1 VCEQLC
7 DADCVA
13 QVQYRVTPPAHAVK
27 PRQTGSNMV
36 PTRRSERVIHRG
48 NVEDVARRLS
58 ALENFDALLDGTQR
72 VTKRARNRKL
82 VQALQ
87 HALARE
93 AWVRLQRPMPARA
106 CCCTL
111 NNVRGR
117 YRNMVAKERSPTA
130 HWLTRHFRDRSKT
143 NV

>member
-1 VCEQLC
+1 MREQLC

-13 QVQYRVTPPAHAVK
+13 QIQYRVTPPAHAVK
-27 PRQTGSNMV
+27 TRQTGSNMV

-82 VQALQ
+82 VKRCSTHL
-87 HALARE
+87 LAKPGY
-93 AWVRLQRPMPARA
+93 VFSDPCQRVLAAVP
-106 CCCTL
+106 
-111 NNVRGR
+111 
-117 YRNMVAKERSPTA
+117 
-130 HWLTRHFRDRSKT
+130 
-143 NV
+143 